1 MVARKGLLAPQ
12 NTFLDTIAARFDG
25 TRKSNLLDIF
35 ILHFLKIVI
44 HDLNCL
50 KSLGQGFVQSLV
62 VVSNT
67 DQRKYPHLFV
77 KLLYKQFTS
86 FPSIVANL

>member
-25 TRKSNLLDIF
+25 TRMSNLLDIF
-35 ILHFLKIVI
+35 ILYFFLNGI

-67 DQRKYPHLFV
+67 DQRKYPHLFI